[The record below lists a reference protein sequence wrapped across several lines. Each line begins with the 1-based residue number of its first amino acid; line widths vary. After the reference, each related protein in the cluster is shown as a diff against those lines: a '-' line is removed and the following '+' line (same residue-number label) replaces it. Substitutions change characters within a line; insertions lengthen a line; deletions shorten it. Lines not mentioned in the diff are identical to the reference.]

1 MQKTA
6 LLALLTLLNLSSC
19 TVIPGQH
26 MNPFSNQS
34 SIKLPVQENNAA
46 TLKKLNI
53 QTIDAN
59 LIVKLENDLNNRS
72 LGNDNVANNYFEY
85 RIGSVPVKGMPAQE
99 SPSQYLVGPRDILI
113 ITVWEHPEL
122 TNPFGNAAATIGGIS
137 GAAGSGSTAGNSSGG
152 TVGTIGGTGGN
163 VVGEDGTFFYPYV
176 GIVKAAGKTV
186 ENIRTELTEKL
197 SQYIER
203 VQLDVRVNSYRSQR
217 VYVVGEV
224 NQPGIQTL
232 KDIPLTV
239 LEAINNAGGIN
250 SQTADLRNITLARD
264 GKTYSINLLA
274 LYEGGDIT
282 QNVLL
287 KQGDVL
293 NVADNQFNKIF
304 VFGENTVGGTGAGRS
319 RSVIMNKGRMTL
331 TEGLSEAGG
340 FDQTTADASRIFVFR
355 GRLNKPEIFHL
366 DAKSPDALLLA
377 EHFPLE
383 PHDILY
389 VDRAEGIR
397 WNQIIAQIQPTV
409 TLLNVFNGTLNPKPL
424 SNPR

>member
-1 MQKTA
+1 MEKTA
-6 LLALLTLLNLSSC
+6 LLALLMVINLSSC
-19 TVIPGQH
+19 TIIPGQH
-26 MNPFSNQS
+26 MNPFSEQS
-34 SIKLPVQENNAA
+34 SVKLPVQENNAA

-53 QTIDAN
+53 QSIDAE
-59 LIVKLENDLNNRS
+59 LIVSLEKNVKNRS
-72 LGNDNVANNYFEY
+72 LGLDNVANNYFEY
-85 RIGSVPVKGMPAQE
+85 RIGSVPVKGMPVKDTA
-99 SPSQYLVGPRDILI
+99 SQYLVGPRDILI

-122 TNPFGNAAATIGGIS
+122 TNPFGGSSIS
-137 GAAGSGSTAGNSSGG
+137 IASANNVSSAGSAGSNTA
-152 TVGTIGGTGGN
+152 TTGGN

-176 GIVKAAGKTV
+176 GIIKAAGRTV
-186 ENIRTELTEKL
+186 EEIRAELTEKL
-197 SQYIER
+197 AQYIEK

-239 LEAINNAGGIN
+239 LEAINNAGGVN
-250 SQTADLRNITLARD
+250 NQTADLRNITLTRES
-264 GKTYSINLLA
+264 KTYSINLLS

-340 FDQTTADASRIFVFR
+340 FDQTTADAARIFVFR
-355 GRLNKPEIFHL
+355 GGLNKPEIFHL
-366 DAKSPDALLLA
+366 DAQSPDALLLA

-383 PHDILY
+383 PHDIIY

-409 TLLNVFNGTLNPKPL
+409 TLLNLFNGTLNPKPL
-424 SNPR
+424 NNPR

>member
-6 LLALLTLLNLSSC
+6 LPALLILLNLSSC
-19 TVIPGQH
+19 TLIPGQH
-26 MNPFSNQS
+26 MSPFSDQS
-34 SIKLPVQENNAA
+34 SVKLPVQENNAA

-59 LIVKLENDLNNRS
+59 LIVKLDKDLNHRS
-72 LGNDNVANNYFEY
+72 LGHDNVANNYFEY
-85 RIGSVPVKGMPAQE
+85 RIGSVPVKGMPSQE
-99 SPSQYLVGPRDILI
+99 SASQYLVGARDILI

-122 TNPFGNAAATIGGIS
+122 TNPFGGSSTSIASANNVTSVGS
-137 GAAGSGSTAGNSSGG
+137 AGSNTNTS
-152 TVGTIGGTGGN
+152 GGN

-176 GIVKAAGKTV
+176 GIVKAAGRTV
-186 ENIRTELTEKL
+186 EDIRAELTEKL
-197 SQYIER
+197 AQYIEK

-239 LEAINNAGGIN
+239 LEAINNAGGVN
-250 SQTADLRNITLARD
+250 NQTADLRNITLTRE
-264 GKTYSINLLA
+264 GKTYSINLLS
-274 LYEGGDIT
+274 LYEGGDVT

-340 FDQTTADASRIFVFR
+340 FDQTTADAARIFVFR
-355 GRLNKPEIFHL
+355 GGLNKPEIFHL
-366 DAKSPDALLLA
+366 DAQSPDALLLA

-383 PHDILY
+383 PHDIIY